1 MNKRLL
7 AALCCGII
15 IFSSGCSSQVYQES
29 TPENTEISLETQTID
44 NEEYYILTAEDE
56 LEAIGSIYPLS
67 GNYILGNDITLT
79 DEWTPIGNSEN
90 PFTGIFNGNGYII
103 NNLTVSKKT
112 DEMGFFGATNG
123 AIIKNV
129 VLENANIDLLAF
141 FPIVYNAED
150 TEIIDCSVNNGGQ
163 DQTISQQDPSAVLSF
178 DEEEEMIESLINAN
192 YQNMTLSDF
201 RTLTLDVF
209 TDTNMLLSVLND
221 LENYFDDDSTES
233 EIVTYSLPL
242 TYSELMAQNN
252 SGTFNDHIERER
264 TSGRTVLDTLEF
276 SCNIE
281 YSVTYEISDGNLTV
295 AERDNALKS
304 VHRQM
309 QEYINSVSEDFL
321 SSSES
326 GREIDMQL
334 QSIAD
339 KCAIDGMSM
348 ETNITNISILNE
360 NGEYE
365 TVFHNR

>member
-1 MNKRLL
+1 
-7 AALCCGII
+7 
-15 IFSSGCSSQVYQES
+15 
-29 TPENTEISLETQTID
+29 
-44 NEEYYILTAEDE
+44 
-56 LEAIGSIYPLS
+56 
-67 GNYILGNDITLT
+67 
-79 DEWTPIGNSEN
+79 
-90 PFTGIFNGNGYII
+90 
-103 NNLTVSKKT
+103 
-112 DEMGFFGATNG
+112 MGFFGATNG

-141 FPIVYNAED
+141 FPIVHNAED
-150 TEIIDCSVNNGGQ
+150 TEIIDCSVNNGEQ
-163 DQTISQQDPSAVLSF
+163 DQTISQQDPSAVLGF

-201 RTLTLDVF
+201 RTLALDVF

-221 LENYFDDDSTES
+221 LENYFDEDSTEA

-252 SGTFNDHIERER
+252 SGTFNDRLERER
-264 TSGRTVLDTLEF
+264 TSGRTVLDTIEF

-281 YSVTYEISDGNLTV
+281 YSVIYEISDGNLTV

-309 QEYINSVSEDFL
+309 QEYIDSVSEDFL

-326 GREIDMQL
+326 GSEIDMQL

-339 KCAIDGMSM
+339 ECAIDGMSM
-348 ETNITNISILNE
+348 EANITNISILNE

-365 TVFHNR
+365 TVFHNS

>member
-1 MNKRLL
+1 
-7 AALCCGII
+7 
-15 IFSSGCSSQVYQES
+15 
-29 TPENTEISLETQTID
+29 
-44 NEEYYILTAEDE
+44 
-56 LEAIGSIYPLS
+56 
-67 GNYILGNDITLT
+67 
-79 DEWTPIGNSEN
+79 
-90 PFTGIFNGNGYII
+90 
-103 NNLTVSKKT
+103 
-112 DEMGFFGATNG
+112 
-123 AIIKNV
+123 
-129 VLENANIDLLAF
+129 
-141 FPIVYNAED
+141 
-150 TEIIDCSVNNGGQ
+150 
-163 DQTISQQDPSAVLSF
+163 
-178 DEEEEMIESLINAN
+178 
-192 YQNMTLSDF
+192 
-201 RTLTLDVF
+201 
-209 TDTNMLLSVLND
+209 
-221 LENYFDDDSTES
+221 
-233 EIVTYSLPL
+233 
-242 TYSELMAQNN
+242 MAQNN